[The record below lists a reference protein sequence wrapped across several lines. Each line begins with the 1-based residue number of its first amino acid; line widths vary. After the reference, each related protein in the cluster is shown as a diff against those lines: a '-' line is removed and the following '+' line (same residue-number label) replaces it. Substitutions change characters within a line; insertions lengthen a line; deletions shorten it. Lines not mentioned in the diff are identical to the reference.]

1 MIENYR
7 LPYLLPVAKKEEN
20 AKNAL
25 CILLFYNRMT
35 HVFVSFIYIF
45 FTQKGYTG
53 FTHLQ
58 NVRVGTFAPPHT
70 HTHTHR

>member
-7 LPYLLPVAKKEEN
+7 LPYLLPEAKKEEN

-35 HVFVSFIYIF
+35 HVFVSF
-45 FTQKGYTG
+45 FTYSFHTKRLHWFY
-53 FTHLQ
+53 
-58 NVRVGTFAPPHT
+58 PPPKRACAGDICT
-70 HTHTHR
+70 PTD